1 MSCASRGSYAVR
13 ACQGIE
19 IRARR
24 ARRIVK
30 IVNKI
35 VA

>member
-1 MSCASRGSYAVR
+1 MSCASCGSCAVR
-13 ACQGIE
+13 ACQGIK

-24 ARRIVK
+24 AGRIVK